1 MEWRE
6 QKQKKHT
13 HIATVKCLK
22 YRTEWHWIIVVA
34 VVFLYFTC
42 FFLLFLHIIFECY
55 ARILE
60 FNFRF
65 FIAKSSFRAPS
76 IYWADI
82 RLNCVIH
89 LWCFVGMLCLSAF
102 NIKAVQV
109 RMCTWLN
116 IAYESVIPNYIA
128 KTYDWMANKYADVFL
143 STTRTNNRMKPADSH
158 TQQK

>member
-22 YRTEWHWIIVVA
+22 HRVTLDYCCCCCVS
-34 VVFLYFTC
+34 VFYM
-42 FFLLFLHIIFECY
+42 FLSLFLHIIFECY